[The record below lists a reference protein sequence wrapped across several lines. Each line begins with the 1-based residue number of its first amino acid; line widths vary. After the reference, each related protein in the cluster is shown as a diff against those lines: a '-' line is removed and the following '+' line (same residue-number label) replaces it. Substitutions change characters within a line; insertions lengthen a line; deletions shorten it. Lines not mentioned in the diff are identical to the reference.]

1 MKKSILAAAF
11 AVSFAMVACDS
22 SSSADSSEITP
33 QSSENGSVLSSDAN
47 ASLLSSD
54 ANTSSLSSAAEVLS
68 SAGDAGNTVSS
79 SSQGGEILTG
89 NSSSSVVTDPNAV
102 LTSEQMA
109 MLKVLED
116 KLGEADPNFVIENS
130 CQTGAVKKVTVW
142 GQEVTFTCMFED
154 WIPTAGLDKVY
165 AQIPDEDLQPELE
178 RLGITRDDLMAVIT
192 MLSNL
197 DPNNNS
203 LDIICE
209 GEPDGDYW
217 KLVGTGVF
225 NGLTATIDG
234 NLTFDGNNYI
244 MNRNISMDVG
254 SESACKGMLAAEED
268 GEDDDGDELYGTVIS
283 SVTKCD
289 GSKLVLVEQTRR
301 ENVTSAE
308 RAVVYD
314 DMIGQCKAYLAGQ
327 ITFEELMSN

>member
-197 DPNNNS
+197 DPNKNS
-203 LDIICE
+203 LDVICE

-234 NLTFDGNNYI
+234 NLTFDGNNFI

>member
-234 NLTFDGNNYI
+234 NLTFDGNNFI